1 MSAVA
6 VAMLA
11 RAFSSCPATQCADS
25 YTPSSCRP
33 IGHPREWL
41 YDKASI
47 NKQEEQAMTNR
58 IGNKNVGQLRG
69 KQERKEMK
77 AANRAREAIKRE
89 EARAKYRN
97 AVKGQPLTASA

>member
-6 VAMLA
+6 VTMLA

-25 YTPSSCRP
+25 YMDFSCRP
-33 IGHPREWL
+33 IGRSAKWL
-41 YDKASI
+41 YDRRDI
-47 NKQEEQAMTNR
+47 NKQEELAMTNR
-58 IGNKNVGQLRG
+58 IGNKNVAQLRG
-69 KQERKEMK
+69 KQERKETK
-77 AANRAREAIKRE
+77 EANRAREATKRA